1 MAKIRNGSGG
11 NPESPTDLT
20 AFPVGDSVM
29 TRWHTKCFHLLRW
42 TLELEANMRFK
53 LTPIAFVSFTTCTAC
68 ATVPSG
74 SAGVVLGIGRVDPE
88 PLGEGVHFV
97 GPLAEVEIYDLR
109 AQEKSED
116 LEALSADG
124 MVLDAHASVMT
135 FHPAQGEAVALA
147 REIGPDYYRILV
159 RPVVRSTLRQVLAAY
174 PAADLDTPGIT
185 RAEREVTA
193 ETAQRLRPHHV
204 VFDSISLRTLGITR
218 SSQSYQAILDTGVKE
233 QEAVAARL
241 LPEQARQHADEL
253 RAEAQGIAESHA
265 LIAPTISPELLTD
278 AANRAWTGLL
288 TAPSTSVEV
297 RPKTQPYVLEVE
309 P

>member
-1 MAKIRNGSGG
+1 
-11 NPESPTDLT
+11 
-20 AFPVGDSVM
+20 
-29 TRWHTKCFHLLRW
+29 
-42 TLELEANMRFK
+42 MRFK
-53 LTPIAFVSFTTCTAC
+53 LTPIAFVSFTAC

-74 SAGVVLGIGRVDPE
+74 GAGVVLGIRGVEPE

-97 GPLAEVEIYDLR
+97 GPLVEVETYDLR

-124 MVLDAHASVMT
+124 MVLDARASVMT

-159 RPVVRSTLRQVLAAY
+159 RPVVRSALRRVLAAY
-174 PAADLDTPGIT
+174 PANALDTPGIT
-185 RAEREVTA
+185 RAEKDVTA
-193 ETAQRLRPHHV
+193 ETARRLRPHHV
-204 VFDSISLRTLGITR
+204 VFDSISLRTLGIAH
-218 SSQSYQAILDTGVKE
+218 SSEGYQAIVDTGVKE
-233 QEAVAARL
+233 QEALAARL

-265 LIAPTISPELLTD
+265 LIAPTISTELLTD
-278 AANRAWTGLL
+278 AANRAWTRLL
-288 TAPSTSVEV
+288 TDPSTSVEV